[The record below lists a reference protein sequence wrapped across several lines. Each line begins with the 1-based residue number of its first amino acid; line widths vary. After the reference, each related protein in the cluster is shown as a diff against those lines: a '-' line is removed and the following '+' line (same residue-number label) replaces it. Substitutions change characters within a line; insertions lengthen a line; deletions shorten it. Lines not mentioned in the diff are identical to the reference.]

1 MKVTLFRD
9 FPFEAAHRNLAEGA
23 SAATSRL
30 HGHSYRARV
39 SLGGL
44 TDDQT
49 GWLIDFA
56 DIKRMCAPV
65 IEVLDHRCLNDVE
78 GMNDTSLPDV
88 TRWLAMHLQPV
99 LSGLE
104 GCAVEIIGDNHFN
117 PLIEPAAGRRSRID
131 RVEFWIAAAHSLPML
146 PENHKCRRLH
156 GHSFQFAVTS
166 SDIKGLLEPLQRI
179 HSQLDHR
186 LLNEIRGLEY
196 PTSENLAR
204 WLWEELAAAGSRPH
218 EVVVQETC
226 TTGCVYRGE

>member
-1 MKVTLFRD
+1 
-9 FPFEAAHRNLAEGA
+9 
-23 SAATSRL
+23 L
-30 HGHSYRARV
+30 HGHSYNARV

-65 IEVLDHRCLNDVE
+65 IEILDHRCLNDVE
-78 GMNDTSLPDV
+78 GMKDTSLPDV
-88 TRWLAMHLQPV
+88 TRWLAMHLHPIV
-99 LSGLE
+99 PGLE
-104 GCAVEIIGDNHFN
+104 ACAVEIIGDIQFN
-117 PLIEPAAGRRSRID
+117 PVIEPALGRRSGLD
-131 RVEFWIAAAHSLPML
+131 QAGFWFAAAHSLLML

-156 GHSFQFAVTS
+156 GHSFQIAVTS
-166 SDIKGLLEPLQRI
+166 SNIKGLLDPLQRI

-186 LLNEIRGLEY
+186 LLNEIRGLEN

-204 WLWEELAAAGSRPH
+204 WIWDELLAAGRYPR

-226 TTGCVYRGE
+226 TTGCVYRGQ